1 MKPAA
6 ILLAALVLVAAIYDW
21 RLRRI
26 PNWLTLSGIA
36 AGFALNAWFGNVREA
51 AIGFALAVAVYL
63 PLFALRAMGGGD
75 LKLMAAVGAVAGG
88 PAAWLAIFVY
98 TAILGGLAAL
108 VTLAVR
114 GGMGRAFA
122 NVLHILKRLARLRAP
137 YRDRGELD
145 VSHPQART
153 LPHGVVIAAGALL
166 YLAVSR

>member
-1 MKPAA
+1 MNPAN

-26 PNWLTLSGIA
+26 PNWLTFSGLA
-36 AGFALNAWFGNVREA
+36 AGFAMNAWFGGIRES
-51 AIGFALAVAVYL
+51 AIGFGLAAAVYL
-63 PLFALRAMGGGD
+63 PLFALRAIGGGD
-75 LKLMAAVGAVAGG
+75 LKLMAAVGAIAGG
-88 PAAWLAIFVY
+88 PAAWLTIFVY

-114 GGMGRAFA
+114 GGMARAFA
-122 NVLHILKRLARLRAP
+122 NVFHILTRLARLRAP
-137 YRDRGELD
+137 YHDREELD

-153 LPHGVVIAAGALL
+153 LPHGVAIAAGALL